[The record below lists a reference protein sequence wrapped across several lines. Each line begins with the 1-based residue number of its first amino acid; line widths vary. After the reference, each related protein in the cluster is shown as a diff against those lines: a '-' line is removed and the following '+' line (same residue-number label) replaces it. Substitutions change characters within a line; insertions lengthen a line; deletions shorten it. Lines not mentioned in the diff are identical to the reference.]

1 MFKFLKKLFSEVEED
16 EGGKEEIKIEELER
30 WFRGKSDRMFSEL
43 DVRVAGIR
51 GKVKKEIIKTKDNLA
66 ILSAAKLQNP
76 KISVKE
82 NQFMEGNRRAYIL
95 AVNNF
100 LRAIDLEKRDYSGLL
115 EFCNDFDV
123 RLQKF
128 GKSTIRPYHI
138 LQEFY
143 AHESRNIAINIKNLD
158 GPIKELKG
166 AIENAAI
173 DKINEIREGIID
185 LNNKIKQKNE
195 FEERLKDRKEVKE
208 GLVKNK
214 ENIEK
219 EIERLIKSKEYE
231 QLNGL
236 KANKEAVLASIRE
249 HNAKVLHAFSV
260 MERPLRKLERMVL
273 QDSELLGKYIED
285 PVKALVNDNELKIY
299 GLLRK
304 LEKNINNLTLELKDK
319 KREKVLETVK
329 GLTEEFLREFVNKH
343 NELNNKLEELG
354 NSIEEN
360 EAFKKENK
368 LNFEL
373 SNVQDNLEKVS
384 SEILGNEQELSKI
397 DVEGMKSGLSDKIN
411 RLLKI
416 EIKIS

>member
-158 GPIKELKG
+158 GPIKELRG

-173 DKINEIREGIID
+173 DKINEIRGGIID

-236 KANKEAVLASIRE
+236 KVNKEAVLASIRE

-397 DVEGMKSGLSDKIN
+397 DVEGMKSRLSDKIN